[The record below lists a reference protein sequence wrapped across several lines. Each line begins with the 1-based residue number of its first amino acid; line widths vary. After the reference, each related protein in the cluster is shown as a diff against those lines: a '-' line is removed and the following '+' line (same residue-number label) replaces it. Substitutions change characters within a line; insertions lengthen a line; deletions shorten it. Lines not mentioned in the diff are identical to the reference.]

1 MTMSVIEDAPPVA
14 HLTVSGARKPS
25 YIDVMQNI
33 EAIEKVG
40 RWIERSKFFGC
51 DYPEQGCVIAIECFL
66 RGVSPIDYQ
75 RTNKIV
81 AGKPFMQY
89 DAMLAA
95 FRKLGG
101 KYRLVESTPDAAKIH
116 FEYEDEKYDVALTWE
131 ELSKEPYPYAV
142 NEKICIEMFAAGK
155 TPPLKPKYATP
166 RSRQTMIM
174 ARLISSSLRYI
185 CPELVEGVYTEE
197 EVGDIIDAEAVTV
210 VESPEELAAKERKR
224 AIAESKMAK
233 PTTETTVTTTSTT
246 KPADVAPSDAAA
258 SVEKPETIVTPN
270 GKTVLETDPR
280 VSEELAKQVT
290 PELEATIKAMIAR
303 RYEEGMTNVAEL
315 IVGKLNACGYE
326 KIAKLRTAEAQL
338 LHQALVD
345 NNLALFLDC
354 NLIRADET
362 PF

>member
-1 MTMSVIEDAPPVA
+1 MRSSKTNY
-14 HLTVSGARKPS
+14 L
-25 YIDVMQNI
+25 DVMQNI

-40 RWIERSKFFGC
+40 NWISRSKFFGC

-81 AGKPFMQY
+81 AGKPYMQY

-101 KYRLVESTPDAAKIH
+101 KYRLVESTPDVAKMH

-131 ELSKEPYPYAV
+131 ELSKEPYPYSV

-174 ARLISSSLRYI
+174 ARLVSSSLRYI

-197 EVGDIIDAEAVTV
+197 EVGDIIDAESVVAVPD
-210 VESPEELAAKERKR
+210 PEAAAAEKERKR
-224 AIAESKMAK
+224 AIAESKMVQPVAK
-233 PTTETTVTTTSTT
+233 ESVTTTVIEATT
-246 KPADVAPSDAAA
+246 T
-258 SVEKPETIVTPN
+258 VEKPDTVVTAE
-270 GKTVLETDPR
+270 GKTILETDPR

-290 PELEATIKAMIAR
+290 SELETAIKQLMKDRFEA
-303 RYEEGMTNVAEL
+303 GMTNIAEL
-315 IVGKLNACGYE
+315 IMGKLKAHGYE
-326 KIAKLRTAEAQL
+326 KLAKLRMAEAQL
-338 LHQALVD
+338 LHQALVE

-354 NLIRADET
+354 SLIRADET